1 MTTAPPENGP
11 WYLGRKFLPL
21 GLAYVAG
28 ALEKAG
34 FQVQILDNYMLKKP
48 IEEVRQ
54 YVKSLNP
61 EIVGITCGSAT
72 YHKCV
77 ETATAIKQV
86 VPSCKIVVG
95 GWHPSYVP
103 DSMLQHPEIDF
114 VVMGEGERSMTEL
127 ALHITRGEK
136 TKPLSAVPGV
146 GFRQNGKIVKNAP
159 KLIQDL
165 DEIPYPARHLLPLEL
180 YERKMEFLDVEP
192 VDIMSI
198 IRGCPFNCAFCET
211 KKMWG
216 PTCRFFSPARVVEE
230 IKFMMDKYDTKGIYF
245 INDNFTIR
253 KKETLEFCNLMKKE
267 KLDLQWICD
276 TRADMITR
284 ELLVKMREAGC
295 KTIWFGIESGS
306 PRVLKK
312 INKNIT
318 PEQTEHAVRLCKKE
332 GIQVAASFILGIPGE
347 TITDM
352 EETLKFAKKIN
363 PDLCQFN
370 TFIAYP
376 DSLLYEELLNSGVY
390 DQLDEFL
397 LAAKTDEYDF
407 KKLMDIQRRF
417 HREFNTSAKR
427 VMWRMRRD
435 PVGVA
440 KTGLKL
446 LTSRKQTH

>member
-48 IEEVRQ
+48 IEEVKQ